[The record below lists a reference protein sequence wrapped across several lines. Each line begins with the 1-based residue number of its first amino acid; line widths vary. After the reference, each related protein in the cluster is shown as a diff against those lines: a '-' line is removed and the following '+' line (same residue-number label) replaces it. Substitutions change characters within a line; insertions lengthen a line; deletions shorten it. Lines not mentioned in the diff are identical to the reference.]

1 MIYVLAWVIGICN
14 PLSALL
20 VGPWLARRV
29 SWARK
34 AQGFGWALLALAQVA
49 FLAFGFASQLDGF
62 RYAQPLMIPLA
73 ALNFWAWFQAI
84 PNRRVRRAEAEH
96 ERDMLRQEGAAS
108 IRLAVAMVLARMDH
122 QQQVTDERGGREL
135 AWYYYREE
143 VEQALGL
150 PRDSLDSGE
159 PSPDCDCK
167 ICTDWLVAAIDGP
180 PEEG

>member
-20 VGPWLARRV
+20 VGPWLARRA

-34 AQGFGWALLALAQVA
+34 AQGYGWALLALAQVA

-62 RYAQPLMIPLA
+62 RYAQPFMIPLA
-73 ALNFWAWFQAI
+73 ALNFWAWWYTLDA
-84 PNRRVRRAEAEH
+84 RREQEELAAYNLREQYRRGQL
-96 ERDMLRQEGAAS
+96 DLRRE
-108 IRLAVAMVLARMDH
+108 VAMVLARMDH

-143 VEQALGL
+143 VEQALGV
-150 PRDSLDSGE
+150 PRGALDSGE
-159 PSPDCDCK
+159 PSADCDCK
-167 ICTDWLVAAIDGP
+167 ICTDWLVEAIDGP
-180 PEEG
+180 LEGG